1 MSTIT
6 LSLKDYPTF
15 ILSTTKARR
24 EVFKFAAVS
33 TAMWAWAKCVV
44 KATEVGAVDRGR
56 FRAGYVVKT
65 YPGRAGVFLAKL
77 SNPVPYAGYVEQGMP
92 AGVVPSPDDK
102 IVAAIQKWTAR
113 KIIPQLSGTFS
124 KDEVFMIGKVIQR
137 KLHERGYEGRPILTD
152 PVMRAQIV
160 TKTRFKILEG
170 MALRNLKG
178 SMALRSARVDL
189 S

>member
-6 LSLKDYPTF
+6 LSPKDYPTF

-44 KATEVGAVDRGR
+44 KATELGAVDRGR
-56 FRAGYVVKT
+56 FRAGYRVSRGNLGNT
-65 YPGRAGVFLAKL
+65 ILAKL

-92 AGVVPSPDDK
+92 AGVVPSPEEK
-102 IVAAIQKWTAR
+102 IVAGIQKWTAR
-113 KIIPQLSGTFS
+113 KIIPQLSGTFTE
-124 KDEVFMIGKVIQR
+124 DEVFAIGKAIQR
-137 KLHERGYEGRPILTD
+137 RLHEKGYKGRPILTD
-152 PVMRAQIV
+152 PEMRRQIV

-178 SMALRSARVDL
+178 PKALRSAGIDV

>member
-6 LSLKDYPTF
+6 LSPKDYPTF

-56 FRAGYVVKT
+56 FRASYRVSKADMGT
-65 YPGRAGVFLAKL
+65 ILARL
-77 SNPVPYAGYVEQGMP
+77 SNSAPYAGYVEQGMP
-92 AGVVPSPDDK
+92 AGVVPSPDER
-102 IVAAIQKWTAR
+102 IVWGIQKWTER
-113 KIIPQLSGTFS
+113 KLVPLISGEVS
-124 KDEVFMIGKVIQR
+124 KDDIFAIGRAVQQ
-137 KLHERGYEGRPILTD
+137 KLHDKGYKGRPILTD

-160 TKTRFKILEG
+160 TKTRMKILEG

-178 SMALRSARVDL
+178 PMALRSAGIDL